1 MPLLQVSKSSEHQDE
16 IFGLTNSAGYPIAT
30 APIGQLRYNGRPF
43 GLCVLAR
50 ANEEELL
57 LRFMAAYEAVAKP
70 RPVPDL

>member
-1 MPLLQVSKSSEHQDE
+1 MNTGMRSFLAN
-16 IFGLTNSAGYPIAT
+16 LTGYPIAT

-70 RPVPDL
+70 RPVPNL